1 MLMLQQKLKDACV
14 ELLFLEPKIMLH
26 LRHQLAISLRM
37 FLYTVPKQHPQLL
50 PAPIRIAMEMELAV
64 RNQMEDGLPS
74 RYVKSC
80 VWINLH
86 LFVHD

>member
-1 MLMLQQKLKDACV
+1 MLMLQQQLKDACV
-14 ELLFLEPKIMLH
+14 ELLFLEPKIMLY

-37 FLYTVPKQHPQLL
+37 FLYAVPKQYPQLL

-74 RYVKSC
+74 RYVKSYL
-80 VWINLH
+80 WINLH
-86 LFVHD
+86 LLVHD

>member
-14 ELLFLEPKIMLH
+14 ELLFQEPKIMLH
-26 LRHQLAISLRM
+26 LRHRLAISLRM
-37 FLYTVPKQHPQLL
+37 FLYTAPKQHPQLL
-50 PAPIRIAMEMELAV
+50 PAPIRRAMEMELAV